1 MIFIWFVYGL
11 AFFALGLVILVYP
24 KKDSRFSLANQIW
37 LIAGF
42 GILHGINE
50 WLDMFIHLGEPF
62 PPGILKIIRIATLV
76 GSFLFLL
83 RFGTKVISKTQQ
95 KHRFLKS
102 LPVVLFAIWAIIL
115 SLSTQRLLMGDI
127 SARYL
132 LCAPGAFLTALALLL
147 QIPQFKETKLDA
159 VIRNLRISA
168 FVFACYAVF
177 AGLIVK
183 RAPFFPASV
192 LNYDLFRD
200 VLGVPVQ
207 IFRAFCAVVLAYS
220 TTKIL
225 SIFRWETQEALRRS
239 EQRCST
245 IAAAAPVILLVQDR
259 NSVITFIEGKGLDIL
274 GLKAENIIGSC
285 VSEAFPSAPQLD
297 EDSRRALAGE
307 EFGTTVPIDGV
318 IFEFYYSPLRDR
330 EGEVTGIIGVALDIT
345 AKVKTQTELDRYRRE
360 VQKTARL
367 AEVGTMGSVMAQQL
381 DDPLAV
387 TRLLL
392 KRIASDLPDAA
403 TSEVVTE
410 SLKKGLSEISKAANI
425 VDRFRS
431 VAQVPGK
438 TIIAPVD
445 VYQVAKRVMAV
456 FAQSAK
462 RANLSIAIRD
472 MHFLPFISMTVR
484 ELEQVFFILVQNAID
499 ASDINKHQKLTISC
513 SVGDK
518 QIELLFSDTC
528 GGIEPEKLQYLFE
541 PFFTTEP
548 DAKETGLSLAIAK
561 QIVCGHGG
569 EITAESRPS
578 RGTTFHVKL
587 PVEQVR

>member
-1 MIFIWFVYGL
+1 
-11 AFFALGLVILVYP
+11 
-24 KKDSRFSLANQIW
+24 
-37 LIAGF
+37 
-42 GILHGINE
+42 
-50 WLDMFIHLGEPF
+50 
-62 PPGILKIIRIATLV
+62 
-76 GSFLFLL
+76 
-83 RFGTKVISKTQQ
+83 
-95 KHRFLKS
+95 
-102 LPVVLFAIWAIIL
+102 
-115 SLSTQRLLMGDI
+115 
-127 SARYL
+127 
-132 LCAPGAFLTALALLL
+132 
-147 QIPQFKETKLDA
+147 
-159 VIRNLRISA
+159 
-168 FVFACYAVF
+168 
-177 AGLIVK
+177 
-183 RAPFFPASV
+183 
-192 LNYDLFRD
+192 LFRD

-220 TTKIL
+220 TAKIL
-225 SIFRWETQEALRRS
+225 SIFRWETQEALCRS

-274 GLKAENIIGSC
+274 GLKAENIIGSH
-285 VSEAFPSAPQLD
+285 VSKAFPSVPQLD

-307 EFGTTVPIDGV
+307 EFGTTIPIDGV
-318 IFEFYYSPLRDR
+318 IFEFYYSPLQDR
-330 EGEVTGIIGVALDIT
+330 EGEVTGIIGVALDVT

-381 DDPLAV
+381 DEPLAV

-392 KRIASDLPDAA
+392 QRIVSDLPDAA
-403 TSEVVTE
+403 KSEAVTE
-410 SLKKGLSEISKAANI
+410 SLKKGLSEISKAGDI

-445 VYQVAKRVMAV
+445 IYQVAKRVMAV

-462 RANLSIAIRD
+462 RANLSIAIKDIR
-472 MHFLPFISMTVR
+472 FLPFMSMTVR

-499 ASDINKHQKLTISC
+499 ASDISKHQKLTISC
-513 SVGDK
+513 SIGDK
-518 QIELLFSDTC
+518 AIELLFSDTC

-548 DAKETGLSLAIAK
+548 DDKETGLSLAIAK
-561 QIVCGHGG
+561 RIVCGHGG
-569 EITAESRPS
+569 EITAESRPG